1 MVVFP
6 NAKINLGL
14 DIVSK
19 RNDGYHN
26 ISSCFYPIPYSDI
39 LEIVP
44 SKELQFNSTGIPI
57 PGDTEDNLCLKAFH
71 LIRQDYSIPNVNIHL
86 HKIVPIGAGLGGG
99 SADASFTLKCLDELF
114 ELNIDSEQ
122 LESYAGKIGSDCP
135 FFIKNNPIIAEGTG
149 NVFTSTSMTLKGKYL
164 VLFYPEIH
172 IGTSEAYEG
181 VVPSPPDEKINFI
194 LEGDISSWQDR
205 LKNDFENSIFPSYP
219 QIKILKESLIEAGAL
234 YASMTGSGSA
244 VYGIF
249 DKKPTLSTKTHLV
262 WEGYLEA

>member
-135 FFIKNNPIIAEGTG
+135 FFIKN
-149 NVFTSTSMTLKGKYL
+149 K
-164 VLFYPEIH
+164 
-172 IGTSEAYEG
+172 
-181 VVPSPPDEKINFI
+181 
-194 LEGDISSWQDR
+194 R
-205 LKNDFENSIFPSYP
+205 
-219 QIKILKESLIEAGAL
+219 
-234 YASMTGSGSA
+234 
-244 VYGIF
+244 
-249 DKKPTLSTKTHLV
+249 
-262 WEGYLEA
+262 